1 MRWEMIDV
9 SVSASSKDKGVHTT
23 EEIKCPVK
31 EENKALFDYYFL
43 MYLYRQ
49 KEDIC
54 SYIERLT
61 SFDDSLCTETNPL
74 LK

>member
-1 MRWEMIDV
+1 M
-9 SVSASSKDKGVHTT
+9 SVRRLLNT

-49 KEDIC
+49 KEDIAV
-54 SYIERLT
+54 IFEINFFVQRR
-61 SFDDSLCTETNPL
+61 NPP

>member
-23 EEIKCPVK
+23 KEIKCPVK
-31 EENKALFDYYFL
+31 EKNKALFDYYFL

-49 KEDIC
+49 KEDILQL
-54 SYIERLT
+54 YR
-61 SFDDSLCTETNPL
+61 D
-74 LK
+74 